1 MQQSWASK
9 RDGNYVAGNDGNE
22 ELPDHTQREAVQ
34 MLLVSSS
41 TDNNPVLK
49 ATTLLYYNH
58 KITSIKYAVW
68 CSKIILVFVEKIIMN
83 FACALHYIAAPWQGQ
98 FTPSGSGLLWTQCL

>member
-34 MLLVSSS
+34 MLLVSYS
-41 TDNNPVLK
+41 TDNNTVLK

-58 KITSIKYAVW
+58 KITSIKYAV
-68 CSKIILVFVEKIIMN
+68 
-83 FACALHYIAAPWQGQ
+83 
-98 FTPSGSGLLWTQCL
+98 